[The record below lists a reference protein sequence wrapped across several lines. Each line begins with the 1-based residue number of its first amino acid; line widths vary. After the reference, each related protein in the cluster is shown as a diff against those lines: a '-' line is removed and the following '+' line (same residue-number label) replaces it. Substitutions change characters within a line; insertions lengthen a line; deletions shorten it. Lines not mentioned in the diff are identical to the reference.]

1 MNGILSDDEDT
12 ETGEEKLDKF
22 ELIKRGDIHKLLMQI
37 PPDFNLAFING
48 VSYNEEFLIMKI
60 KIASDRSV
68 RPEKASQGN
77 WQIEPRFFRHIHE
90 LTFTTCKL

>member
-1 MNGILSDDEDT
+1 LNGILSDDEDT

-77 WQIEPRFFRHIHE
+77 
-90 LTFTTCKL
+90 